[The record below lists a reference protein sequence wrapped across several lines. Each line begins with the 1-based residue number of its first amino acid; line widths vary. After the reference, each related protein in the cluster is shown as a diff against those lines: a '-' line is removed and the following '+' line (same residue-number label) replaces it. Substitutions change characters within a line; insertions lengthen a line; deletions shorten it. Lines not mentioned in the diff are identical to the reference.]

1 MNNIDIEIDIDETT
15 LKELKELQ
23 KPLSGWLVHNTTNFE
38 VAAIVLQT
46 VLDKINEIEQR
57 LQNEQ

>member
-23 KPLSGWLVHNTTNFE
+23 KPLSSWLVRNTTNFE

-57 LQNEQ
+57 LQNE

>member
-23 KPLSGWLVHNTTNFE
+23 KPLSRWLVHNTTNFE